1 MIEKSKK
8 TENNNF
14 IKWIYIA
21 TSIEYLIWGIT
32 DPLYSLFVNSIVENY
47 FYVGLIFSLKIIVGL
62 FSLFFFA
69 VFLKR
74 LPFIQSIFI
83 SYILLFFVFLGF
95 FIVGHFD
102 SVLLLI
108 LISIVNGMAISLD
121 NNAKQTT
128 LMHEAVGKNGSK
140 ILGTNIFFKYL
151 CWTMGMFV
159 GGGLIIHINNLE
171 IYYMY
176 LLSSGFW
183 IFQYF
188 LFIPFFKD
196 FIKLP
201 LNEFKEDVKTIIFKD
216 KVFFNLFSKM
226 KTFKSE
232 LNYAIVLCFFM
243 EMTARVTLLF
253 VPLLAKS
260 FGLSL
265 PQIYILTALMLLPM
279 ISTSIFSYM
288 ADKYNKFYLIILG
301 LTLSIFPLLFL
312 SYTNSPI
319 SIAVASSVISLCL
332 SLLQPSV
339 LGLSSKLSLK
349 SEKNEVVSLELI
361 FTAIGSLFGG
371 IFIGSI
377 AEIYGIQ
384 SAFIFIAIIAIIFLI
399 IAVLVHYHMLNKES
413 YKFINIKKTTYRKVI
428 EDTHFG
434 FFRHLR

>member
-1 MIEKSKK
+1 MIEENKK
-8 TENNNF
+8 IENNNF

-32 DPLYSLFVNSIVENY
+32 DPLYALFVNSIVDNY
-47 FYVGLIFSLKIIVGL
+47 FYVGLIFSLKILFGL
-62 FSLFFFA
+62 FSLFFFTK
-69 VFLKR
+69 FLKR
-74 LPFIQSIFI
+74 LPFIQAIFI
-83 SYILLFFVFLGF
+83 SYILLFIVFLGF
-95 FIVGHFD
+95 FIVGYLH

-108 LISIVNGMAISLD
+108 LISAVNGMAVSLD

-128 LMHEAVGKNGSK
+128 LMNEAIGKNASK

-151 CWTMGMFV
+151 CWVIGMFI

-201 LNEFKEDVKTIIFKD
+201 LKDFKEDIKNIVLKD
-216 KVFFNLFSKM
+216 KIFFNLFSKM

-232 LNYAIVLCFFM
+232 LNYAIILCFFM

-265 PQIYILTALMLLPM
+265 PQIFTLTALMLLPM
-279 ISTSIFSYM
+279 ISTSIFSYL

-301 LTLSIFPLLFL
+301 LSLSIFPLIFL

-319 SIAVASSVISLCL
+319 SIAIASSIISLCL

-349 SEKNEVVSLELI
+349 SEKNDVVSLELI
-361 FTAIGSLFGG
+361 FTSIGSLFGG

-377 AEIYGIQ
+377 AELYGIQ
-384 SAFIFIAIIAIIFLI
+384 YAFIFIAIIAIIFLI
-399 IAVLVHYHMLNKES
+399 TAFLVHYNLLNKES
-413 YKFINIKKTTYRKVI
+413 YKFVHTKKTTYRKII
-428 EDTHFG
+428 EETHFG